1 MQGIPNAAARP
12 DDRRIM
18 AEHIEAVPNSWH
30 HRLVIPAVPK
40 DGTPF
45 TESFFVSADR
55 KISYWGQ
62 LYSVE
67 GPLEVKVEAYRT
79 EGRIITS
86 ISVSGRLNV
95 PCSRCL
101 EPAGVAI
108 EGELRY
114 LFSLDKEED
123 KRAEPDFEADGDE
136 EVMILDS
143 WEDEIDLGP
152 LIWEVL
158 ITLLPSAPVCSQEC
172 RGLCPK
178 CGADLNKSS
187 CSCTDDEGDPR
198 FEVLRSLVQKDRENN

>member
-1 MQGIPNAAARP
+1 
-12 DDRRIM
+12 M
-18 AEHIEAVPNSWH
+18 ADKDYLTEAPEYWKR
-30 HRLVIPAVPK
+30 RLVLAAVPK
-40 DGTPF
+40 DGEPYEDEF
-45 TESFFVSADR
+45 ELKLDR
-55 KISYWGQ
+55 PVSYWRQ
-62 LYSVE
+62 LYTFTT
-67 GPLEVKVEAYRT
+67 PLSVKVEAFRS
-79 EGRIITS
+79 EGRILAD
-86 ISVSGRLNV
+86 ISVKAGAWV

>member
-1 MQGIPNAAARP
+1 
-12 DDRRIM
+12 M
-18 AEHIEAVPNSWH
+18 AEYIEAAPQSWH

-40 DGTPF
+40 DGTSF

-62 LYSVE
+62 LYSLD
-67 GPLEVKVEAYRT
+67 GPLEVEVEAYRT

-86 ISVSGRLNV
+86 ISVSGKLTA

-152 LIWEVL
+152 LVWEVL
-158 ITLLPSAPVCSQEC
+158 ITLLPSAPLCSQDC

-178 CGADLNKSS
+178 CGADLNKTTCS
-187 CSCTDDEGDPR
+187 CSDDAGDPR
-198 FEVLRSLVQKDRENN
+198 LEVLRSLVQKDRENN